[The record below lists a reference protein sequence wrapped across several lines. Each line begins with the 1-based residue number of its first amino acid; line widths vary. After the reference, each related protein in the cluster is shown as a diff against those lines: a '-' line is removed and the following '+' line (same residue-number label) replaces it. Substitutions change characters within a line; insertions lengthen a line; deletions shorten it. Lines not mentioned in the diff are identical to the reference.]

1 MTSKSENIVVFTIG
15 RMNPPTPGHML
26 LIEKLILRAAS
37 LGQSKIGIILSH
49 SQDLPKNPFT
59 CEEKRKLLLSGM
71 IQALKEQMKLKA
83 SSYTPPISPE
93 SIDRIEPIIICMNDP
108 TPPEFG
114 VHPIIKSITA
124 LLLNYGYPE
133 NPIERAILIVGEDRA
148 LSYDWVVKNLAGR
161 RPPIQAELE
170 ALPRPPGAISATEIR
185 GYAMTGDWDNFLARM
200 NSTGLSPDTLREVFD
215 QLHEMLTAPAPVA
228 KGKGKGKKG
237 GNKRKSKKT
246 NKLCGK
252 NNGNRRAR
260 KTRKIYK
267 RHR

>member
-1 MTSKSENIVVFTIG
+1 MASVVFTIG

-26 LIEKLILRAAS
+26 LIEKLIYRAAS

-49 SQDLPKNPFT
+49 SQDLPKNPFS

-71 IQALKEQMKLKA
+71 IQALKEQMKLKV
-83 SSYTPPISPE
+83 STYTPPISPD

-108 TPPEFG
+108 TPHEFG
-114 VHPIIKSITA
+114 GHPIIKSLNA
-124 LLLNYGYPE
+124 LLATYK
-133 NPIERAILIVGEDRA
+133 NPIENAILIIGEDRA
-148 LSYDWVVKNLAGR
+148 LSYNWVLKNLAER
-161 RPPIQAELE
+161 TPPIHCDLE

-185 GYAMTGDWDNFLARM
+185 GYAMTGDWFNFLEKM
-200 NSTGLSPDTLREVFD
+200 QSTGLSQDVLREVFD
-215 QLHEMLTAPAPVA
+215 QLHEMLTAAAPLV

-237 GNKRKSKKT
+237 GNNAKLKKT
-246 NKLCGK
+246 NKCGGK
-252 NNGNRRAR
+252 TKKGNRRVK

>member
-1 MTSKSENIVVFTIG
+1 
-15 RMNPPTPGHML
+15 
-26 LIEKLILRAAS
+26 
-37 LGQSKIGIILSH
+37 
-49 SQDLPKNPFT
+49 
-59 CEEKRKLLLSGM
+59 
-71 IQALKEQMKLKA
+71 
-83 SSYTPPISPE
+83 
-93 SIDRIEPIIICMNDP
+93 
-108 TPPEFG
+108 
-114 VHPIIKSITA
+114 
-124 LLLNYGYPE
+124 
-133 NPIERAILIVGEDRA
+133 
-148 LSYDWVVKNLAGR
+148 
-161 RPPIQAELE
+161 
-170 ALPRPPGAISATEIR
+170 
-185 GYAMTGDWDNFLARM
+185 MTGDWDNFLARM

>member
-1 MTSKSENIVVFTIG
+1 MASVVFTIG

-26 LIEKLILRAAS
+26 LIEKLIHRAAS

-83 SSYTPPISPE
+83 STYNPPISPD
-93 SIDRIEPIIICMNDP
+93 SIDIIEPIIICMNDP

-114 VHPIIKSITA
+114 GHPIIKSITT

-133 NPIERAILIVGEDRA
+133 NPIERAILIIGEDRA
-148 LSYDWVVKNLAGR
+148 LSYNWVVKNLAER
-161 RPPIQAELE
+161 KPPIHTELE
-170 ALPRPPGAISATEIR
+170 SLPRPPGAISATEIR
-185 GYAMTGDWDNFLARM
+185 GYAMTGDWNNFLARM
-200 NSTGLSPDTLREVFD
+200 SSTGLSPDALREVFD
-215 QLHEMLTAPAPVA
+215 QLHEMLTAPAPVS
-228 KGKGKGKKG
+228 KGKKGKNG

-246 NKLCGK
+246 KKCG
-252 NNGNRRAR
+252 GNRRTR
-260 KTRKIYK
+260 KTKKNYK
-267 RHR
+267 RRK

>member
-1 MTSKSENIVVFTIG
+1 MTSNSENIVVFTIG

-93 SIDRIEPIIICMNDP
+93 SIDRIEPIIICMDDA
-108 TPPEFG
+108 TPVEFG
-114 VHPIIKSITA
+114 GHRIIKSLNA
-124 LLLNYGYPE
+124 LLATYKIPVN
-133 NPIERAILIVGEDRA
+133 RAILIIGEDRA
-148 LSYDWVVKNLAGR
+148 NDYGWILESLEKR
-161 RPPIQAELE
+161 TQPIQAIVE

-185 GYAMTGDWDNFLARM
+185 GYAMNGDWSNFSAKM
-200 NSTGLSPDTLREVFD
+200 QSTGLSPDALRGVFD

-246 NKLCGK
+246 KKCG
-252 NNGNRRAR
+252 GNRRAR

>member
-1 MTSKSENIVVFTIG
+1 MASSLDNTVVFTIG

-26 LIEKLILRAAS
+26 LIEKLIHRAAS

-83 SSYTPPISPE
+83 SSYIPPISPE
-93 SIDRIEPIIICMNDP
+93 SIDRIEPIIICMDDQ

-114 VHPIIKSITA
+114 SHRIIKS
-124 LLLNYGYPE
+124 LNAILATYE
-133 NPIERAILIVGEDRA
+133 NPVDRAILIIGEDRA
-148 LSYDWVVKNLAGR
+148 NDYGWILEGLAKR
-161 RPPIQAELE
+161 TPPIQGIVE
-170 ALPRPPGAISATEIR
+170 ALPRPEGAISATEIR

-200 NSTGLSPDTLREVFD
+200 QSTGLPEGALREMFD

-228 KGKGKGKKG
+228 KGKAKGKKG
-237 GNKRKSKKT
+237 GKRSRRSKKKSGKKT
-246 NKLCGK
+246 TKKCKKTKLC
-252 NNGNRRAR
+252 
-260 KTRKIYK
+260 YK
-267 RHR
+267 